1 LIVLDRICDLALV
14 KVILISG
21 RSIGQGRGKELGK
34 FSEQYFQS
42 VAICEL
48 SSEDMSA
55 LAVPEGGNIKVKSA
69 YGDVVVKAYTSKQTL
84 PKGIAFIPY
93 GPWANR
99 VTDPQTHGSGMPS
112 LKGIEAEISSALD
125 QEVQRLES
133 LVKSSFGRKLSQS
146 LLLY

>member
-1 LIVLDRICDLALV
+1 
-14 KVILISG
+14 
-21 RSIGQGRGKELGK
+21 
-34 FSEQYFQS
+34 
-42 VAICEL
+42 
-48 SSEDMSA
+48 MNA
-55 LAVPEGGNIKVKSA
+55 LAVPEGGNIKVKTA

-99 VTDPQTHGSGMPS
+99 VTDPHTHGSGMPS

-125 QEVQRLES
+125 QEVQKLES